1 MALQAEAKRE
11 PAPLE
16 AAAATPATLKAMCM
30 QCAAGAMTAV
40 AGATG
45 IRAWL
50 ASRGFSSLTPRRM
63 RLATAALIG
72 LALIGA
78 SVGISG
84 T

>member
-1 MALQAEAKRE
+1 MIGATT
-11 PAPLE
+11 
-16 AAAATPATLKAMCM
+16 AA
-30 QCAAGAMTAV
+30 

-50 ASRGFSSLTPRRM
+50 ATQSYAWLTPRRM
-63 RLATAALIG
+63 RFATVSLIG
-72 LALIGA
+72 AGLIGA